1 MNYIKFVSL
10 NAEHI
15 IDNPEHEVINMYMHI
30 QIKLLVTTLLGEK
43 IRIIPPWIIYTP
55 VIFKLSS

>member
-43 IRIIPPWIIYTP
+43 NKNNTTLDYIHSCNI
-55 VIFKLSS
+55 